1 MKVPPF
7 MNTIP
12 WTEVSPLN
20 CKEESTEVAGN
31 LAGTIIQD
39 VAESLIASAVVTFL
53 F

>member
-12 WTEVSPLN
+12 LAEVSPLN
-20 CKEESTEVAGN
+20 FNEESTGVAEN

-39 VAESLIASAVVTFL
+39 VAESFFASIVVAFL